1 MPFKYFL
8 PGKLY
13 DSNILQHKTLL
24 SYIVCLG
31 LTLIADHQ
39 KQHVGRLA
47 AELLGCSVSLVPVT
61 CVTEAQHPLLNVEVQ
76 RQNRSAVG
84 SHHQRVVFVCDF
96 MMFKTQQS
104 FFLISK
110 GQYAENR
117 SLEVL
122 VYCVTLFHLH
132 FNITHSHLAWKVTHS
147 AGCLGKTDCFHLQ
160 GSLQQSAFKM
170 TL

>member
-13 DSNILQHKTLL
+13 DSNILQHKALL

-31 LTLIADHQ
+31 LAVTAEHQ
-39 KQHVGRLA
+39 EQQVGRLA
-47 AELLGCSVSLVPVT
+47 AELPGCFLSLFPVT
-61 CVTEAQHPLLNVEVQ
+61 CVTEAQHSLLSVEVQ

-84 SHHQRVVFVCDF
+84 SHHQLVVFVCDF
-96 MMFKTQQS
+96 MMFNTQWS

-117 SLEVL
+117 SHEVP

-132 FNITHSHLAWKVTHS
+132 FNITHSHLA
-147 AGCLGKTDCFHLQ
+147 
-160 GSLQQSAFKM
+160 
-170 TL
+170 